1 MDKKWKISGKGR
13 NSAKYGYYMLLILAA
28 PDVRDHLSD
37 REVSTAL
44 FLPAYIGSKAGELP
58 RTLDI
63 SGQWISS
70 TIQESG
76 SQV

>member
-1 MDKKWKISGKGR
+1 MKWEISEKGR
-13 NSAKYGYYMLLILAA
+13 NCLYYGYCMLLTISAS
-28 PDVRDHLSD
+28 DVRDHLSD

-44 FLPAYIGSKAGELP
+44 FLPAYIWSKAGELP